1 MSAPNNTRQHG
12 TRAKYVVEKCRCEP
26 CKDANRRYARNRNR
40 NQRRAQVGIED
51 LQIAYVDCSEA
62 REHLRWLSSIGIGK
76 RTVHKVTG
84 VALSSVE
91 GIRSGDIV
99 KARRQTV
106 DRILAV
112 GKHRTHGRIPV
123 DPTKALR
130 MLDELH
136 RAGMSKAA
144 IARAL
149 GHKTPALQYDP
160 ERPMLLDTARRIVA
174 LHAHLLGRRAA

>member
-1 MSAPNNTRQHG
+1 MSAPNTNRQHG

-26 CKDANRRYARNRNR
+26 CKDANRTYNRDRQRNE
-40 NQRRAQVGIED
+40 RRARLGIEE
-51 LQIAYVDCSEA
+51 LHVAYVDCSEA
-62 REHLRWLSSIGIGK
+62 REHLLWLSSIGIGK

-99 KARRQTV
+99 KARPKTV

-112 GKHRTHGRIPV
+112 GKHRSHGRIPV

-136 RAGMSKAA
+136 QAGMSKAA

-149 GHKTPALQYDP
+149 GHKTPALQYYPD
-160 ERPMLLDTARRIVA
+160 RPMLLDTARRIAA
-174 LHAHLLGRRAA
+174 LHAQLLGRRAA